1 MGRIERN
8 AWSRRANDW
17 AEVPRL
23 SSAVNPPQ
31 PLLAHVTTASSS
43 QISAPEHPH
52 RRQRSRPCIC
62 ASPATEQ
69 VPFTKCMRATLAAIV
84 HAVDGGAPC
93 TAPIAYYLSAGPCEH
108 RWTHG
113 LSTIGGR
120 CSPEATGIP
129 SSGEGPTAAPH
140 HHRIVSNKAA
150 MCARRRPHVSLIR
163 SSPRRRYAR

>member
-1 MGRIERN
+1 MPGLDARTTGRRC
-8 AWSRRANDW
+8 RASH
-17 AEVPRL
+17 RL
-23 SSAVNPPQ
+23 STRHSPCLHMSPQ
-31 PLLAHVTTASSS
+31 PPHS

-150 MCARRRPHVSLIR
+150 LCARRRPHVSLIR